1 VPRRHHPAQMPNIKS
16 HVAFYADRATLSGT
30 SRRSWARSS
39 RRTQIHKKSPYRAQ
53 ILGRTE
59 RKEMEHRLNI
69 VLVHGAW
76 ADGSSWGPV
85 IERLQGEGY
94 HVIAP
99 QFPLT
104 SLADDVARLRQ
115 VLEFQDGRTIVVGHS
130 YGGQV
135 MTALGRN
142 APSVVGLVY
151 IAAFGLEQGESLG
164 ALLSQGPVTPALAHL
179 FNDKQGFAWLSED
192 DFVNHFAGDVNP
204 TSAKVM
210 YAVQQPLAGSAF
222 ADVMGEP
229 AWKSL
234 PSWYLVATDDEAIP
248 PDAER
253 QFASRMGATTVEVP
267 SSHVAMV
274 SHPKEV
280 VELIES
286 ALAACQPAS

>member
-1 VPRRHHPAQMPNIKS
+1 
-16 HVAFYADRATLSGT
+16 
-30 SRRSWARSS
+30 
-39 RRTQIHKKSPYRAQ
+39 
-53 ILGRTE
+53 
-59 RKEMEHRLNI
+59 MEHRLNI

-115 VLEFQDGRTIVVGHS
+115 VLEFQDGPIIVVGHS
-130 YGGQV
+130 YGGQI
-135 MTALGRN
+135 MTGLGRN

-253 QFASRMGATTVEVP
+253 QFARRMGATTVEVP